1 LRFDCRVEIILKDL
15 FMEILPAYLN
25 RFIRKIRSEKILNK
39 LGAGR
44 TVYFENPVEE
54 IAFRYIPEGFN
65 KPGRYYAKYYGQTE
79 YEIDS
84 NSSSILMAVMEGR
97 QISRSRY
104 EQYHLTGGHYWNK
117 KPPVTYRAA
126 GF

>member
-1 LRFDCRVEIILKDL
+1 
-15 FMEILPAYLN
+15 MEILPAYLN
-25 RFIRKIRSEKILNK
+25 RIVRKIRSGQILNK

-44 TVYFENPVEE
+44 TVYFENTVEE
-54 IAFRYIPEGFN
+54 IAFRYIPDGFN
-65 KPGRYYAKYYGQTE
+65 KPGRYYAKYFGQDE

-97 QISRSRY
+97 QISRTKY
-104 EQYHLTGGHYWNK
+104 ENYHLAKVHYWNRK
-117 KPPVTYRAA
+117 QPVTYRAA